1 MLFHDT
7 QVAEES
13 TLIPLDVLFITNQCL
28 KAGNFRCVL
37 NEVRMLLLHMYLKC
51 VAYLSK
57 LALKEKKKKINNYYC
72 IHYFSVCNVL
82 FSVEVQQYQSKGLLH
97 VSYFTWFLSFFLG
110 CLSLSD

>member
-13 TLIPLDVLFITNQCL
+13 TVILSYVLFITNQCL

-37 NEVRMLLLHMYLKC
+37 NEVRMLLFHMCLKC
-51 VAYLSK
+51 MAYLSK
-57 LALKEKKKKINNYYC
+57 FALKEKKKINNYC
-72 IHYFSVCNVL
+72 IHYFSVCTVL
-82 FSVEVQQYQSKGLLH
+82 FSVEVQQYQSKGLLL

>member
-13 TLIPLDVLFITNQCL
+13 MLIPLDVLFITNQCL

-57 LALKEKKKKINNYYC
+57 LALKEKKKRSI
-72 IHYFSVCNVL
+72 IITVFTIFLFAMFSFQLKYNSTSL
-82 FSVEVQQYQSKGLLH
+82 KD
-97 VSYFTWFLSFFLG
+97 FFM
-110 CLSLSD
+110 